1 MEPLV
6 TFFSQVARKS
16 PVFLHGA
23 VIDFLLYLHL
33 SDFSDPLFMAQPVWS
48 YLVLQHQYDSLL
60 MACANTRTEAKLDSK
75 GDPIHA
81 LRSLELPL
89 LPHLELQTR
98 LGERARVW
106 KLMDTELIIFRI
118 QSILKMTR
126 VILQELTD
134 KGESLIHILAVAD
147 VMVFL
152 G

>member
-1 MEPLV
+1 
-6 TFFSQVARKS
+6 
-16 PVFLHGA
+16 
-23 VIDFLLYLHL
+23 
-33 SDFSDPLFMAQPVWS
+33 MAQPVWS

-106 KLMDTELIIFRI
+106 KLMDTELIIFWI